1 MAALEPRWDWD
12 TGTGTG
18 KNYKRKIH
26 FKLYHSKRE
35 TTSVVGGRR
44 WQRDKWNLIHHFSV
58 SCVLSAVLVLRWGPK
73 AVRGTGQQ
81 RLRRWL
87 WQCAGV
93 SGIPA
98 LSHPRS
104 CPGRAFP
111 QGWSFPRA
119 PVPPGTGPCR
129 ARTRPW
135 FVLLASEL
143 EGLFHFCHPQYLMK
157 SLIVY
162 ALCEEVLNKV
172 LSSAAS
178 SDTALLSALE
188 VVNSSGS
195 LCTFCQLSP
204 LQPLSLPGTEF
215 PILVINH
222 IKTLIQFVLPHFF
235 LPVLMLFHPF
245 WQRISFWQR
254 GKLAHGVHWEFYVV
268 LWVMVSPLFPQDNI
282 VCDVGWSLTVA
293 EHCFMVRPL
302 TLQGSTSCGT
312 SKGGDDFVCE
322 LRVVHPSWNTHRWTE
337 HCSSA
342 SSACGA
348 WVHL

>member
-1 MAALEPRWDWD
+1 MHCVKKYWIKSWALLLPLTLLCFLHWKWWIAAVPCAP
-12 TGTGTG
+12 
-18 KNYKRKIH
+18 
-26 FKLYHSKRE
+26 
-35 TTSVVGGRR
+35 
-44 WQRDKWNLIHHFSV
+44 SV
-58 SCVLSAVLVLRWGPK
+58 SYPS
-73 AVRGTGQQ
+73 
-81 RLRRWL
+81 
-87 WQCAGV
+87 
-93 SGIPA
+93 PA
-98 LSHPRS
+98 S
-104 CPGRAFP
+104 
-111 QGWSFPRA
+111 
-119 PVPPGTGPCR
+119 
-129 ARTRPW
+129 
-135 FVLLASEL
+135 
-143 EGLFHFCHPQYLMK
+143 
-157 SLIVY
+157 
-162 ALCEEVLNKV
+162 
-172 LSSAAS
+172 
-178 SDTALLSALE
+178 
-188 VVNSSGS
+188 
-195 LCTFCQLSP
+195 
-204 LQPLSLPGTEF
+204 QPSWDRI